1 MADKLSITWLGHAS
15 FKIDTPGKKTLYL
28 DPWLGE
34 NPSCPQDQ
42 KKVEKCDLI
51 LITHG
56 HFDHVGDVIPLAK
69 AHKAPIVAQNEVA
82 VWLGEKGVG
91 RRQAA

>member
-1 MADKLSITWLGHAS
+1 MADTLSITWLGHAS
-15 FKIDTPGKKTLYL
+15 FKMDTPGGKTLYL
-28 DPWLGE
+28 DPWLEE
-34 NPSCPQDQ
+34 NPSCPKDH

-69 AHKAPIVAQNEVA
+69 AHKPPSSPKTKSPSGSAR
-82 VWLGEKGVG
+82 KGS